1 MSRKSSEGKD
11 EGDAEWDN
19 SAVGLPIET
28 ARLRI
33 RPFTPVDAAHIHEAY
48 SDSDVGTPLEPGAPT
63 SRLED
68 TIDVVDHVIAFCMEH
83 GTGPWAIEEIASARV
98 IGDCGLFP
106 ASESDA
112 GRDGGLELAFRLRRA
127 SWGHGFATEAAAVV
141 IAYGFEDLGAPRI
154 VADVDA
160 DNTASSRVLE
170 KLGFVVVGTGAER
183 GASLLYYALDA
194 PRAGGSGA

>member
-1 MSRKSSEGKD
+1 MTP
-11 EGDAEWDN
+11 DAEWDN
-19 SAVGLPIET
+19 PCVGLPIET

-48 SDSDVGTPLEPGAPT
+48 SDADVGTPLDPGGPT
-63 SRLED
+63 SGLED
-68 TIDVVDHVIAFCMEH
+68 TIDAVDHVIAFCREH

-106 ASESDA
+106 AARSDA
-112 GRDGGLELAFRLRRA
+112 GRDGDLELAFRLRRA
-127 SWGHGFATEAAAVV
+127 SWGRGYATEAAGAV
-141 IAYGFEDLGAPRI
+141 ISYGFEDLGARRI

-160 DNTASSRVLE
+160 DNEASSRVLE

-194 PRAGGSGA
+194 PHAGGSGA